1 MDLVFFD
8 LDGTL
13 LNQHSEL
20 SVYTRDTLSLMRDKG
35 VAYTVATGRTMR
47 SAQHIIG
54 EHKFE
59 LPQIYNNGATIW
71 RPDENELILHNSLD
85 NNDIELILDVAKQHK
100 ITPFINAVKDHEHFI
115 FHAPT
120 QHKVEA
126 DLVSKYFSR
135 TKVSILPIEAFTSD
149 YEVTNIS
156 MIGLTAP
163 VVAMWKKLNQADSLV
178 AYSGTAHEG
187 EDYNWMDVHH
197 CLANKGS
204 AVSLL
209 SDQLNAENVICFG
222 DGDNDLTMFDIAD
235 ERYAPENALA
245 EIKHK
250 ATGVI
255 GHHHE
260 DGVAHF
266 LRERFSL

>member
-1 MDLVFFD
+1 MDLIFFD

-13 LNQHSEL
+13 LNGQSEL
-20 SVYTRDTLSLMRDKG
+20 SGYTRDTLGLLKDKNI
-35 VAYTVATGRTMR
+35 AYTVATGRTMV
-47 SAQHIIG
+47 SAHHIIG
-54 EHKFE
+54 DHDFA

-71 RPDENELILHNSLD
+71 QPDENELILHNALD
-85 NNDIELILDVAKQHK
+85 ANDIAIIVDVARQHR
-100 ITPFINAVKDHEHFI
+100 ITPFVNTIKNHEHFI

-120 QHKVEA
+120 IHEVESN
-126 DLVSKYFSR
+126 LVNKYFAK
-135 TKVSILPIEAFTSD
+135 TKASILPIEAFD
-149 YEVTNIS
+149 AQYEVTNIS
-156 MIGLTAP
+156 MIGLKAP
-163 VVAMWKKLNQADSLV
+163 IVSIWKALNAVDSLV

-187 EDYNWMDVHH
+187 EEYNWIDVHH
-197 CLANKGS
+197 RLANKGS

-209 SDQLNAENVICFG
+209 KQQLNANNVICFG

-245 EIKHK
+245 EIKDK

-255 GHHHE
+255 GHHHQ

>member
-13 LNQHSEL
+13 LNSDSQV
-20 SVYTRDTLSLMRDKG
+20 SVYTRDTLGLMKDKG
-35 VAYTVATGRTMR
+35 IAYTVATGRTML

-54 EHKFE
+54 DHNFE

-71 RPDENELILHNSLD
+71 CPDENELTLHNSLD
-85 NNDIELILDVAKQHK
+85 ESDISQILKVAQQHN
-100 ITPFINAVKDHEHFI
+100 ITPFINAVKAHEHFI

-120 QHKVEA
+120 IHQVEA
-126 DLVSKYFSR
+126 ELVSKYFSR
-135 TKVSILPIEAFTSD
+135 TKAKIKPLETFSID

-156 MIGLTAP
+156 MIGLKAP
-163 VVAMWKKLNQADSLV
+163 VKSIWEKLNAVQSLV

-187 EDYNWMDVHH
+187 EDYSWIDVHH

-209 SDQLNAENVICFG
+209 KQQLNAKNVICFG

-245 EIKHK
+245 EIKSK